1 MKFSAWIDSFSFVAY
16 KLNLNHIILLT
27 KNDLGS
33 EFYAFLSFLG
43 SQIEGCWI
51 VCSEVKLDCLLQSGS
66 VLKLVQFFISMC
78 LSNRFIYLFILQI
91 TCMIETGFEQMIGF
105 TCGNSRNLEIFNF
118 FLFFSG
124 EPFFSFLCF
133 YCCGWKY
140 ILSVHIFHHH
150 IWVCGA
156 WLIDLAL
163 PSKYEN
169 IWLWNYRMWL

>member
-1 MKFSAWIDSFSFVAY
+1 MAN

-33 EFYAFLSFLG
+33 EFYASLSFLG

-66 VLKLVQFFISMC
+66 VLKFVQFFISMC

-105 TCGNSRNLEIFNF
+105 TWGNSRNLEIFNF
-118 FLFFSG
+118 F
-124 EPFFSFLCF
+124 FSFLVS
-133 YCCGWKY
+133 
-140 ILSVHIFHHH
+140 LSFLFFVFIVVVENLFFLFISFVTTFGH
-150 IWVCGA
+150 VGLD
-156 WLIDLAL
+156 WLIWHC
-163 PSKYEN
+163 PRSMR
-169 IWLWNYRMWL
+169 IWLCNYRKWL